1 MITQGTSQTTASMR
15 LEWCQSGLYSAWVF
29 EARYF
34 QANARVIT
42 ITGMTTISISRVA
55 VMIRVRSSMPTCP
68 FGLNRVHVAAAEQQR
83 GRQGKPFQC
92 GKRVCF
98 WSSSG
103 LNRWKERVVAH
114 GCLLARLVA
123 ETAGFS
129 QFQTCSRHRGT
140 ERLLPGHGRRQA
152 DTFPD
157 SGDGPVP
164 RAESFLDEQRFR
176 SLCRKRP
183 RAAKARCMPGREGL
197 PFPPG
202 DQVAVIGRLFVV
214 QQARQEPIYRDAEQ
228 RLARRSLDRN

>member
-1 MITQGTSQTTASMR
+1 MNNHFQSSETAWMVTGLTSESSGRYGSSLWVLSQVIQPRIAMITQGTSQTTASMR

-42 ITGMTTISISRVA
+42 ITGMTTISISRS
-55 VMIRVRSSMPTCP
+55 RR
-68 FGLNRVHVAAAEQQR
+68 AAAR
-83 GRQGKPFQC
+83 APGKAISMRQTGLL
-92 GKRVCF
+92 

-129 QFQTCSRHRGT
+129 QFQTCSRRRGT
-140 ERLLPGHGRRQA
+140 ERPLPGHGRRQA

-157 SGDGPVP
+157 SGGGLVP

-176 SLCRKRP
+176 SCAGRGQGRP
-183 RAAKARCMPGREGL
+183 RHVHAW
-197 PFPPG
+197 
-202 DQVAVIGRLFVV
+202 
-214 QQARQEPIYRDAEQ
+214 
-228 RLARRSLDRN
+228 ARRIALPAG